1 MEGVVWRHDS
11 RNYNSFIHALKFVKG
26 EHSMSGILMIEHKLS
41 KQKTGDLYDCSC
53 GKTDMDGGAVKDHLI
68 EFQKKRIV
76 GLVSALQIESG
87 KREAAEAKV
96 KELEQKLKLLLDA
109 PLITV
114 VK

>member
-1 MEGVVWRHDS
+1 VQQS
-11 RNYNSFIHALKFVKG
+11 KG
-26 EHSMSGILMIEHKLS
+26 ENMSAILMIEHKIT
-41 KQKTGDLYDCSC
+41 KDKKGDCADITYSCSC
-53 GKTDMDGGAVKDHLI
+53 GKEHMNEELVKDHLI
-68 EFQKKRIV
+68 EIQKKRIV
-76 GLVSALQIESG
+76 GLVSALKIESG

>member
-1 MEGVVWRHDS
+1 
-11 RNYNSFIHALKFVKG
+11 
-26 EHSMSGILMIEHKLS
+26 MSAILMIEHKIT
-41 KQKTGDLYDCSC
+41 KDKKGDCADITYSCSC
-53 GKTDMDGGAVKDHLI
+53 GKEHMNEELVKDHLI
-68 EFQKKRIV
+68 EIQKKRIV
-76 GLVSALQIESG
+76 GLVSALKIESG